1 MRFINCLLFTLLLAI
16 PATSQNKDEKAQY
29 NDIAPILVI
38 CSYTPDLRSMSNNLS
53 EFYDEYAKSNLP
65 NPIAIEDINA
75 QNLPDSKN
83 WRPRLE
89 KIISKYCYGN
99 KRPKCIILLGNEAS
113 TTYFSIDDKRLKT
126 IPIII
131 GVRGSS
137 IVKLPKDN
145 NADTKTWEPEA
156 LDVTKD
162 FKNYNIVGGRVYE
175 YDIKKNYDLIKHFY
189 PKCDTLTLITD
200 NTLGGVNM
208 KAMFKEYAKTDKRF
222 MVKYLDGRNISF
234 MEADEYI
241 SELPPTQAL
250 MIGTWRVDDSNRYLV
265 RNTTYTFSQNNLQLP
280 VFSLSDVAIGH
291 WPIGGYSPRY
301 HTMGKFL
308 AEDVVAFI
316 KTGKKK
322 SITIA
327 ANKYIFDYDRIK
339 VLGLSLNGINYKY
352 ELVNKPISVFEQY
365 HNTIITVTILF
376 VVLTFALIV
385 SLSLLKRSKILRAE
399 LVVQSEKL
407 LIAKE
412 NAETANK
419 MKSRFI
425 ANMSHE
431 IRTPLNAVLGFAQIL
446 TSDMIE
452 LTPEEKAEYG
462 NLIMTNGDL
471 LLKLVNDVLDI
482 SKIDAGKMEFNM
494 ETIDAVELIH
504 TAAMSATANK
514 KDTVEIYAE
523 SDIDSIMIDTD
534 KNRLLQVI
542 SNLLNNA
549 KKCTE
554 SGSIVVSLKKL
565 DEEDMISISVTDT
578 GCGIPKEKAETV
590 FERFKKLDSFRQG
603 TGLGLSIC
611 RAIINQLGGKIWV
624 DTSYTGGARFTFTHP
639 IHPLINKEN

>member
-1 MRFINCLLFTLLLAI
+1 MRFIICLLFSIILAL
-16 PATSQNKDEKAQY
+16 PVSAQQNKEKTQRSNA
-29 NDIAPILVI
+29 APILIV
-38 CSYTPDLRSMSNNLS
+38 CSYNPDLRSMGSNVS
-53 EFYDEYAKSNLP
+53 DFYDEYTKSGLP
-65 NPIAIEDINA
+65 NPIAVENINA

-83 WRPRLE
+83 WRPRLNE
-89 KIISKYCYGN
+89 ILDKYFNGN
-99 KRPKCIILLGNEAS
+99 NKPALIILLGNEAS
-113 TTYFSIDDKRLKT
+113 TTYFSIKKEYLKKT
-126 IPIII
+126 PVII
-131 GVRGSS
+131 GVRGNS
-137 IVKLPKDN
+137 IVKLPDN
-145 NADTKTWEPEA
+145 DDIDTKTWEPEA

-162 FKNYNIVGGRVYE
+162 FNDYNIVGGRIYK
-175 YDIKKNYDLIKHFY
+175 YDVKKNYDLIKYFY
-189 PKCDTLTLITD
+189 PNCDTLTVITD
-200 NTLGGVNM
+200 NTLGGITM
-208 KAMFKEYAKTDKRF
+208 KAMFKQYAKTDKRF
-222 MVKYLDGRNISF
+222 TMKYIDGRSMSF
-234 MEADEYI
+234 METDEYI
-241 SELPPTQAL
+241 SKLPPTQAL

-265 RNTTYTFSQNNLQLP
+265 RNTTYTFSQNNPQLP
-280 VFSLSDVAIGH
+280 VFTLSDVAIGH

-308 AEDVVAFI
+308 AEDAIDFL

-322 SITIA
+322 QITQT

-339 VLGLSLNGINYKY
+339 VLGLSLSGFNKQY
-352 ELVNKPISVFEQY
+352 ELVNKPVSVFEQY

-376 VVLTFALIV
+376 VILTFALIL

-399 LVVQSEKL
+399 LVVQSKKL

-419 MKSRFI
+419 MKSHFI

-452 LTPEEKAEYG
+452 LTPEEKKEYG

-482 SKIDAGKMEFNM
+482 SKIDAGKMEFNI
-494 ETIDAVELIH
+494 ETIDAVDLIK

-554 SGSIVVSLKKL
+554 SGSISVSLKKL
-565 DEEDMISISVTDT
+565 DKEDMISISVTDT
-578 GCGIPKEKAETV
+578 GCGIPKDKAETV

-611 RAIINQLGGKIWV
+611 RAIIDQLGGKIWV
-624 DTSYTGGARFTFTHP
+624 DTSYTKGARFTFTHP
-639 IHPLINKEN
+639 IHPLIDKED